1 MEGSLTLG
9 GRTKRRALSFI
20 SGLGMAVFS
29 IMTID
34 HYYAA
39 NFPESIFEGSFCDI
53 SAFFNCDS
61 SAYSA
66 ISAIAGVPLGYF
78 GLFVGALVALG
89 AVFPAAS
96 LERTNKTISLLN
108 AVGVIALFVYA
119 VFFMGSLCL
128 LCSGFYVFSLLSVF
142 LFWKYGIDRG
152 KDFVASWFRPS
163 IKQLVTFAILVL
175 FGAYGFTFYTDA
187 RRMAQSGGVAA
198 RAVKEYY
205 NLATVDWPSFVS
217 PFWTAKATENFE
229 DAPIRIVEY
238 GDLLCSDCLIL
249 YYQLKDLKVEFE
261 GKMNIAFQF
270 FPLEAKCND
279 VVEKD
284 LHPGACDVSYV
295 AAYDP
300 DKFLAIHDEI
310 FENFRQARRNEEW
323 RAELAPRFGVEAALS
338 DSATIA
344 LVDRMIQ
351 TGREYAKT
359 HERYSHGIRS
369 TPTMI
374 VNNRMIIGTLPY
386 EQLRA
391 IFQALVEEHEGGE
404 RRFIE
409 SWVEG

>member
-1 MEGSLTLG
+1 MDESLSLYGSTG
-9 GRTKRRALSFI
+9 RRALSFV
-20 SGLGMAVFS
+20 SGLGMAAFS
-29 IMTID
+29 ILTID

-96 LERTNKTISLLN
+96 FERTNKTISLLN

-142 LFWKYGIDRG
+142 LFWKHGIDRDKG
-152 KDFVASWFRPS
+152 FMGSWFRPS
-163 IKQLVTFAILVL
+163 IKQLGTFAILGL

-205 NLATVDWPSFVS
+205 NLATVDWPSFIS
-217 PFWTAKATENFE
+217 PFWTMRSTENFE

-249 YYQLKDLKVEFE
+249 YNQLKDLKAEFE

-284 LHPGACDVSYV
+284 LHPGACDVSYM

-323 RAELAPRFGVEAALS
+323 RAELAPRFGVEAALT

-344 LVDRMIQ
+344 LVGRMIQ

-359 HERYSHGIRS
+359 HERYAYGIRS

-374 VNNRMIIGTLPY
+374 INKRMIIGTLPY

-409 SWVEG
+409 SWIEP